1 MNSKVK
7 SITAFAIVLAS
18 VFMFGSS
25 SGFELAVSAALTD
38 NGQSQLDEL
47 QRQIDEYDKQLSS
60 MNSEL
65 SGLLERKN
73 QIDEEIE
80 IISQKMVKTNEL
92 IALYDDEIADANLKI
107 EEINKNIDANYEQFK
122 SWLQMTQLFGDLNP
136 LEMIFSADSFVEF
149 LENIDR
155 VGTIMEYQ
163 NDVMDTLREDVTAL
177 SDEKA
182 RLDSLKNEQLE
193 VMSALKSDGESL
205 ALLREESENY
215 ISNLESDINSYEA
228 LKSEVKEQEDAL
240 NAEIERQLREIAE
253 QERIAESERAAESE
267 RIAESERAAE
277 ESRKAAE
284 SESSQAVTSAVKD
297 PVTEPETEAPDVP
310 DTPSETGDFLW
321 PIADKFLIST
331 TFGYERPGES
341 PHRGI
346 DIPAPAGTAI
356 RAAESGT
363 VITAAKHS
371 SYGNY
376 VIVSHGNG
384 YATLYAHCT
393 ALYVS
398 VGQKVTKGETIA
410 SVGST
415 GYSSGNHLHFEV
427 RLNGVLT
434 DPLTYYD
441 YMKDKI
447 VIQIYN

>member
-1 MNSKVK
+1 MNSKIK
-7 SITAFAIVLAS
+7 SITALVIALAA

-38 NGQSQLDEL
+38 NGESRLSDL

-80 IISQKMVKTNEL
+80 IISQKMVKTNEM
-92 IALYDDEIADANLKI
+92 IALYDDEIADANIKI
-107 EEINKNIDANYEQFK
+107 EELNKNIDANYEQFK
-122 SWLQMTQLFGDLNP
+122 DWLQMTQLFGDLNP

-163 NDVMDTLREDVTAL
+163 NDVMDTLREDVAAL
-177 SDEKA
+177 SEEKS
-182 RLDSLKNEQLE
+182 RLDSLKNEQLD
-193 VMSALKSDGESL
+193 VMSALKSDGENL

-215 ISNLESDINSYEA
+215 ISNLESDINKYEA

-240 NAEIERQLREIAE
+240 NEEIERQLREIAE
-253 QERIAESERAAESE
+253 QEREQARIAESK

-284 SESSQAVTSAVKD
+284 SEQAAATTPVKD
-297 PVTEPETEAPDVP
+297 SITEPETEAPDVP
-310 DTPSETGDFLW
+310 DTPSDVGDFLW
-321 PIADKFLIST
+321 PVADKFLVST
-331 TFGYERPGES
+331 TFGYERPGEA

-376 VIVSHGNG
+376 VIISHGNG

-398 VGQKVTKGETIA
+398 VGQTVTKGQTIA
-410 SVGST
+410 GVGST

>member
-1 MNSKVK
+1 MNSKIK
-7 SITAFAIVLAS
+7 RITAFVIVIAAA
-18 VFMFGSS
+18 FIFGSS
-25 SGFELAVSAALTD
+25 SGLDFAVSAALAD
-38 NGQSQLDEL
+38 DGKNQLSEL
-47 QRQIDEYDKQLSS
+47 QRQIDEYDKKLSS

-92 IALYDDEIADANLKI
+92 IALYDDEIAEANIKI
-107 EEINKNIDANYEQFK
+107 EEINKNIDVNYDLFK
-122 SWLQMTQLFGDLNP
+122 NWLQMTQLFGDLNP
-136 LEMIFSADSFVEF
+136 LEMIFSADSFIEF

-163 NDVMDTLREDVTAL
+163 NDVMDTLREDVAAL
-177 SDEKA
+177 SEEKS
-182 RLDSLKNEQLE
+182 RLDLLKNEQLE
-193 VMSALKSDGESL
+193 VMSALKSDGENL
-205 ALLREESENY
+205 ASLREESENY
-215 ISNLESDINSYEA
+215 ISNLESDIDTYEA

-253 QERIAESERAAESE
+253 QEREQARIAESK

-277 ESRKAAE
+277 ESRRAAE
-284 SESSQAVTSAVKD
+284 SNAAVTSAVKD
-297 PVTEPETEAPDVP
+297 PDTEPETEAPDVP
-310 DTPSETGDFLW
+310 DTPIVSGDFLW
-321 PIADKFLIST
+321 PIADRFLITT
-331 TFGYERPGES
+331 TFGYERPGEV

-376 VIVSHGNG
+376 VIISHGNG

-410 SVGST
+410 GVGST

-447 VIQIYN
+447 VIQIYK

>member
-1 MNSKVK
+1 MNSKIK
-7 SITAFAIVLAS
+7 RITAFVIVIAAA
-18 VFMFGSS
+18 FIFGSS
-25 SGFELAVSAALTD
+25 SGLDFAVSAALAD
-38 NGQSQLDEL
+38 DGKNQLSEL
-47 QRQIDEYDKQLSS
+47 QRQIDEYDKKLSS

-92 IALYDDEIADANLKI
+92 IALYDDEIAEANIKI
-107 EEINKNIDANYEQFK
+107 EEINKNIDVNYDLFK
-122 SWLQMTQLFGDLNP
+122 NWLQMTQLFGDLNP
-136 LEMIFSADSFVEF
+136 LEMIFSADSFIEF

-163 NDVMDTLREDVTAL
+163 NDVMDTLREDVAAL
-177 SDEKA
+177 SEEKS
-182 RLDSLKNEQLE
+182 RLDLLKNEQLE
-193 VMSALKSDGESL
+193 VMSALKSDGENL
-205 ALLREESENY
+205 ASLREESENY
-215 ISNLESDINSYEA
+215 ISNLESDIDTYEA
-228 LKSEVKEQEDAL
+228 LKNEVKEQEDAL

-253 QERIAESERAAESE
+253 QEREQARIAESK

-277 ESRKAAE
+277 ESRRAAE
-284 SESSQAVTSAVKD
+284 SNAAVTSAVKD
-297 PVTEPETEAPDVP
+297 PGTEPETEAPDVP
-310 DTPSETGDFLW
+310 DTPIVSGDFLW
-321 PIADKFLIST
+321 PIADKFLVST
-331 TFGYERPGES
+331 TFGYERPGEV

-376 VIVSHGNG
+376 VIISHGDG

-410 SVGST
+410 GVGST

-447 VIQIYN
+447 VIQIYK